1 MGRENRREIVPRAL
15 SPPPVQTQRFSFL
28 IIIIIIIII
37 MIMIM
42 IMIMIIIIINYN
54 NNNKKTY
61 IAPISLLLFSSALKK
76 NKQTKWMNLPKS

>member
-15 SPPPVQTQRFSFL
+15 SPPPVQTQRLSFL
-28 IIIIIIIII
+28 IIIII

-42 IMIMIIIIINYN
+42 IIIIIINYN
-54 NNNKKTY
+54 NKKKTY

-76 NKQTKWMNLPKS
+76 KTNKQTKCMNLPKS

>member
-1 MGRENRREIVPRAL
+1 
-15 SPPPVQTQRFSFL
+15 
-28 IIIIIIIII
+28 

-76 NKQTKWMNLPKS
+76 NKQTNKVDELTKKLKQLCQHYGVGSEQAPGEGGVETN

>member
-1 MGRENRREIVPRAL
+1 MVM
-15 SPPPVQTQRFSFL
+15 
-28 IIIIIIIII
+28 IIKII
-37 MIMIM
+37 

-76 NKQTKWMNLPKS
+76 TEQTNEQSA